1 MVVTESF
8 EDITILNL
16 KGSILQSESDMIRL
30 CLENFLSSSNTNI
43 AINMLETNHICSSA
57 LGQIVFMKNKFNS
70 HGGDIKMV
78 VTDEDL
84 LELLEI
90 TMLDQVFQLYDNVNA
105 CAKSFSKKI

>member
-1 MVVTESF
+1 
-8 EDITILNL
+8 
-16 KGSILQSESDMIRL
+16 
-30 CLENFLSSSNTNI
+30 
-43 AINMLETNHICSSA
+43 
-57 LGQIVFMKNKFNS
+57 MKNKFNS

-105 CAKSFSKKI
+105 CAKSFSKKN